1 MKLIHTPRVSTRYWT
16 AIALASVF
24 GTNLGDFYAHESGLG
39 IVKGLSV
46 LALIAGF
53 TFVIERFDEHRHEL
67 YYWAVILIIRTGATN
82 IADYLAYGARIP
94 RLLLTVSLAGLIAL
108 FGWASYRTMRSSIT
122 SFTLN
127 GTNASYWLAML
138 SAGVFGMQ
146 VLTEVTEAEFAR
158 IFSVNVLGTLLMTQA
173 VARAMIARGR
183 GGTVVNIASGAGR
196 RPAPGSVVY
205 SASKAAVISLTQ
217 CAALELIPH
226 GIRVNAIAPGAV
238 RTPMWNQVESLYAA
252 TLGPGTG
259 TAEAAQVAL
268 TPIGRMSTP
277 EEYVGGA
284 IYLACEDSAYV
295 VGQTLNVDGGMN
307 LG

>member
-1 MKLIHTPRVSTRYWT
+1 MGDRLKGRTALITGGASGIGR
-16 AIALASVF
+16 AIAGGFAQEGARVHI
-24 GTNLGDFYAHESGLG
+24 GDVSGQRCAQAAEAIG
-39 IVKGLSV
+39 QGAAGH
-46 LALIAGF
+46 ALDIRDRQS
-53 TFVIERFDEHRHEL
+53 IERL
-67 YYWAVILIIRTGATN
+67 MQ
-82 IADYLAYGARIP
+82 
-94 RLLLTVSLAGLIAL
+94 RLVAEGGVDVLV
-108 FGWASYRTMRSSIT
+108 
-122 SFTLN
+122 N
-127 GTNASYWLAML
+127 C
-138 SAGVFGMQ
+138 AGVFGMQ

-238 RTPMWNQVESLYAA
+238 RTPMWNQVESIYAA

-268 TPIGRMSTP
+268 TPIGRMSAP